1 MLPDRNILK
10 TAKTI
15 LKIQDKL
22 HPLLFGEDGFML
34 EETRQ
39 ELLKKANFY
48 IAKVLRTIQDIQVS
62 DIILVGSSASYFY
75 TSASDFDLKI
85 ILNLSHNRAIGSNVK
100 KFLKILNNTFYRN
113 NVRLRLYDHFIDI
126 KFDEDDNFVMGNYS
140 VLHNRWNIKP
150 RCDFDLTGVQPAL
163 LIQNFYKKQPRHT
176 VLLRNFLLK
185 TAVSGRQSFKKSL
198 KILPIIFKPMLMSE
212 PMSTAVWLIFCH
224 LSSSARRIFCGNLL
238 ILKDKPITTVFR

>member
-113 NVRLRLYDHFIDI
+113 NVRLRLYNHFIDI

-150 RCDFDLTGVQPAL
+150 RCDFDLTGIQPAL
-163 LIQNFYKKQPRHT
+163 LIQNFYK
-176 VLLRNFLLK
+176 N
-185 TAVSGRQSFKKSL
+185 SL
-198 KILPIIFKPMLMSE
+198 VIPL
-212 PMSTAVWLIFCH
+212 
-224 LSSSARRIFCGNLL
+224 FCGIFSSKRLFPAGRASKNRSKFYRLFSSRCSC
-238 ILKDKPITTVFR
+238 PSRCRQRSG

>member
-113 NVRLRLYDHFIDI
+113 NVRLRLYNHFIDI

-150 RCDFDLTGVQPAL
+150 RCDFDLTGIQPAL
-163 LIQNFYKKQPRHT
+163 LIQNFYKK
-176 VLLRNFLLK
+176 
-185 TAVSGRQSFKKSL
+185 TASSYRSFAEFS
-198 KILPIIFKPMLMSE
+198 PQNG
-212 PMSTAVWLIFCH
+212 C
-224 LSSSARRIFCGNLL
+224 
-238 ILKDKPITTVFR
+238 FRAGEV

>member
-1 MLPDRNILK
+1 MDYFTAKYPAEGIDKDLLIKGYFGKLAEISGFMAEMPMENGVYSPAEIERINVFFSEINHPALNAKDYLLTACSAKAAKCRNSAPTASTPQSTVFSGIRREAMLPDRNILK

-126 KFDEDDNFVMGNYS
+126 KFDEDDN
-140 VLHNRWNIKP
+140 L
-150 RCDFDLTGVQPAL
+150 
-163 LIQNFYKKQPRHT
+163 
-176 VLLRNFLLK
+176 
-185 TAVSGRQSFKKSL
+185 
-198 KILPIIFKPMLMSE
+198 
-212 PMSTAVWLIFCH
+212 
-224 LSSSARRIFCGNLL
+224 
-238 ILKDKPITTVFR
+238 